1 MIPLEKFI
9 YPTQELLFKQLRS
22 RYKNNT
28 LVMKDKFI
36 LVKGD
41 APIMLVAHLDTV
53 HKIPVKFICKSK
65 NNNILMSP
73 QGIGGDDRCGV
84 YALVN
89 CYKDAVKKPWLLFTC
104 DEEIGGVGATAFADA
119 HAIKQLPRKLDDL
132 KLIIEIDR
140 RGKNDAVYYDCDN
153 PKFEDYITSK
163 GFVTNYGSFSDI
175 SIIAPELG
183 VAAVNLSSGYYNA
196 HTCHEYINRKQ
207 INATIRKVNGI
218 IQEVAEIEFPR
229 FEYVER
235 KYNLSTYSRFLNHA
249 SLIEDDYL
257 DYLPKDLPREYVEK
271 YDELLEWYTIE
282 ELEHYRH
289 TSGNKGIDEL
299 YETEFGGKIHFT
311 EEELK

>member
-9 YPTQELLFKQLRS
+9 YPTQKILFNRLCD

-28 LVMKDKFI
+28 LIMKDKFI

-41 APIMLVAHLDTV
+41 VPIMLVAHLDTV

-65 NNNILMSP
+65 KGNILMSP

-89 CYKDAVKKPWLLFTC
+89 CYEDATKKPWLLFTC
-104 DEEIGGVGATAFADA
+104 DEEIGGVGATAFAKA
-119 HAIKQLPRKLDDL
+119 HATKTLPEKINDL
-132 KLIIEIDR
+132 KLIVEIDR

-153 PKFEDYITSK
+153 PEFENYITSK
-163 GFVTNYGSFSDI
+163 GFITNYGSFSDI

-207 INATIRKVNGI
+207 INATIRRVNEI
-218 IQEVAEIEFPR
+218 IQDATEIDFPQ
-229 FEYVER
+229 FEYIER
-235 KYNLSTYSRFLNHA
+235 KYD
-249 SLIEDDYL
+249 SLDCIHSFKTH
-257 DYLPKDLPREYVEK
+257 LPKNLPREYISKYVE
-271 YDELLEWYTIE
+271 LSHWYSVN
-282 ELEHYRH
+282 ELEYYRKALGDK
-289 TSGNKGIDEL
+289 SIDEL
-299 YETEFGGKIHFT
+299 YEAEFGTNYVFT
-311 EEELK
+311 EDELK